1 METAAKDEPSALDCH
16 SIPPPAQSCR
26 ARRPQVGALR
36 PWRRTQHHCCLLPFR
51 CSEQPA
57 SARGGVPPLA
67 GTTRLSLG
75 VGLQRGHARRS
86 VTACSARWA
95 ALSVSAR
102 PASPLYSV
110 RCVVGQ
116 SVANAGYSDCQEPG
130 AGANDAIASH
140 VLRRCQ
146 SVRRGAAVV
155 SARYRIVLE
164 RPAPAARR
172 RAVAF
177 AALVVH
183 ARYGHPLRFYIRPHF
198 VKRPPVATL
207 KLRFVPAAAARPAGS
222 QNRPY
227 VKWPSLGPGAS
238 AIGACRSLRV
248 LRAVA
253 WAPLRQS
260 CFS

>member
-26 ARRPQVGALR
+26 ARRLQVGALR
-36 PWRRTQHHCCLLPFR
+36 PWRRAQHHCCRLPFR

-102 PASPLYSV
+102 PASPLCSV
-110 RCVVGQ
+110 RCVVVQ
-116 SVANAGYSDCQEPG
+116 LVANAGYSDCQEPG

-140 VLRRCQ
+140 VLRKCQ

-172 RAVAF
+172 WPVLFAEHVA
-177 AALVVH
+177 L
-183 ARYGHPLRFYIRPHF
+183 ARFGHPLRFNIRPHCPQW
-198 VKRPPVATL
+198 PPVTAL
-207 KLRFVPAAAARPAGS
+207 ALRLVAPTAARPSGKG
-222 QNRPY
+222 NGT
-227 VKWPSLGPGAS
+227 L
-238 AIGACRSLRV
+238 C
-248 LRAVA
+248 
-253 WAPLRQS
+253 
-260 CFS
+260 